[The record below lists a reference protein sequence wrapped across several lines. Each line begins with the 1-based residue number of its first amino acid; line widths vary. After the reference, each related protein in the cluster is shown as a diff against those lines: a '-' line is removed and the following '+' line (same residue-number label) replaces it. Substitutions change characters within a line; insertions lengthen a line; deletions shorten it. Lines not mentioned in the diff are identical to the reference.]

1 MSLRRDN
8 LVRILLA
15 LAGVFSALVA
25 PFWVPA
31 LCMLLLSLRFRA
43 WEVPLI
49 GLLVD
54 LLWLP
59 SVGFVHPFPV
69 FTTLGIIFLW
79 ALEPL
84 RREFLV

>member
-1 MSLRRDN
+1 MLSDIAAQYARP
-8 LVRILLA
+8 LLGFA
-15 LAGVFSALVA
+15 AVA
-25 PFWVPA
+25 AAFIAPPWVP
-31 LCMLLLSLRFRA
+31 LVLIILLSLRFRA

-49 GLLVD
+49 GLLMD

-59 SVGFVHPFPV
+59 QLSLQHPPLYTILSLV
-69 FTTLGIIFLW
+69 IVW